1 MREGEYLRCAGA
13 VNAIN
18 ANVTASVGSHTVLV
32 RAWDSSGAYGDQTLT
47 LQVHPVTLNISTP
60 LNAAAVNSPVNIQA
74 TASSAH
80 SITGWHVYV
89 DSIDSFAQNKG
100 NFIDM
105 NLAMGSGVHSVLVRA
120 WDSTGARG
128 DETISVTVP

>member
-1 MREGEYLRCAGA
+1 MYPAGG
-13 VNAIN
+13 VKTIN
-18 ANVTASVGSHTVLV
+18 ANVTASAGSHTVVV

-47 LQVHPVTLNISTP
+47 LQVRPVAINISTP
-60 LNAAAVNSPVNIQA
+60 LNATSVNSPVNIQA

-89 DSIDSFAQNKG
+89 DSVDSFGKNKG
-100 NFIDM
+100 DSIDM

-120 WDSTGARG
+120 WDSSGALG
-128 DETISVTVP
+128 DQTISVTVP